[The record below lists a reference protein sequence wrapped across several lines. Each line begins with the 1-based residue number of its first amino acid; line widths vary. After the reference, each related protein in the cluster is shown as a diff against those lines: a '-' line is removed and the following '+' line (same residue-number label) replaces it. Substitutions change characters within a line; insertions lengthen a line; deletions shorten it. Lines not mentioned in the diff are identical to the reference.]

1 MLKTIHRNNKFHILF
16 PLILVMGGL
25 SACGDASSP
34 SSFEMEELTDTASES
49 SPTEESQPSE
59 EVPSSVDTNMDTSS
73 PHNPDSPNDTSPPS
87 TDAQK
92 ASSSFDTSAQL
103 QFLAQHVD
111 LWTSQED
118 PYVDFYNYAVTDL
131 NQNGWLELISTIC
144 EGTGLYSTNEV
155 WELNETGDDL
165 IHYTR
170 STLPDE
176 KSQADMLGTPS
187 IPVYFDATANRYYCI
202 FSDLEKNGAAEY
214 YENTR
219 SLVLENGILKDIIL
233 AYRTTF
239 YSSDSTKKIT
249 CMDPDANIISEE
261 AYEKIASTT
270 YAGFI
275 PMNATLSWF
284 SPQDSTE
291 ADGLDSENGSIMAA
305 ISQQERLRLLTKS
318 WEDFSMK

>member
-1 MLKTIHRNNKFHILF
+1 MLKTIHRNNRFHILF

-49 SPTEESQPSE
+49 SPTEESQLSE
-59 EVPSSVDTNMDTSS
+59 EVPSSVNTNMDTSS
-73 PHNPDSPNDTSPPS
+73 YNPDSPNETSDHS
-87 TDAQK
+87 TYAQK
-92 ASSSFDTSAQL
+92 ASSSFDASAQL

-165 IHYTR
+165 IHYTI
-170 STLPDE
+170 STLPE
-176 KSQADMLGTPS
+176 ENSQADMLGTTS

-202 FSDLEKNGAAEY
+202 FSDLGKNGAAEY

-219 SLVLENGILKDIIL
+219 SLVLENGILKDTLL

-239 YSSDSTKKIT
+239 YSSDGTEKIT
-249 CMDPDANIISEE
+249 CTDPDANIISEE

-270 YAGFI
+270 YAGFT
-275 PMNATLSWF
+275 PMNATLSWV

-291 ADGLDSENGSIMAA
+291 ADGLDSKNGSVMAA

>member
-1 MLKTIHRNNKFHILF
+1 MLKTIHRNNRFHILF

-34 SSFEMEELTDTASES
+34 SSFEMEELTDTDSDS
-49 SPTEESQPSE
+49 SPTEESQLSE

-73 PHNPDSPNDTSPPS
+73 PHNPDSPNDTSAPS
-87 TDAQK
+87 TYAQK
-92 ASSSFDTSAQL
+92 ASSSFDASAQL

-165 IHYTR
+165 IHYTI
-170 STLPDE
+170 STLPE
-176 KSQADMLGTPS
+176 ENSQADMLGTTS

-219 SLVLENGILKDIIL
+219 SLVLENGILKDTLL

-239 YSSDSTKKIT
+239 YSSDGTQKIT
-249 CMDPDANIISEE
+249 CTDPDANIISEE
-261 AYEKIASTT
+261 DYEKIASTT
-270 YAGFI
+270 YAGFT
-275 PMNATLSWF
+275 PMNELPFQKAWKLF
-284 SPQDSTE
+284 DL
-291 ADGLDSENGSIMAA
+291 GLFLWYGCS
-305 ISQQERLRLLTKS
+305 
-318 WEDFSMK
+318 